1 MIESAQWLLAAA
13 AVLSPA
19 VRAPRADSFPRLVTP
34 QWVAAERRRADVVL
48 LHVDRSRAE
57 FDSVHAGGAQF
68 VATTEFT
75 TTRDGILTELPATA
89 DLVSLVERLGISNR
103 SEVVLYGD
111 VLSAARLFVT
121 LDYLG
126 HDRVAL
132 LDGGLTAWRA
142 AGLPTTTDGP
152 TAGHS
157 GQFVPSVRIE
167 TIATTTW
174 VRDHLEDPTVKLLD
188 ARSPAEYSG
197 EQGEEGVSRPGHIPG
212 AALLDWHTLVEGP
225 RLKPAEQL
233 RALVRAA
240 GVEPG
245 RTTVTYC
252 RVGTRASLLYFVLR
266 YLDLPVRLY
275 DGSLNEW
282 SSRPELPVVRGPAPQ
297 EQVGRSQDAIW
308 ETVVVKREPAT
319 GLAEYRAHLGRDWVV
334 ARDQARARGLVLEYR
349 ILTGQAQPDD
359 LLAWDVVLVTV
370 FRNAE
375 SRRRFQEEQA
385 VTDADNVEGPSR
397 RLARRQYV
405 TILREP

>member
-19 VRAPRADSFPRLVTP
+19 VRTPRADSFPRLVTP

-48 LHVDRSRAE
+48 LHVDRSRAG
-57 FDSVHAGGAQF
+57 FDSVHAGGARF

-75 TTRDGILTELPATA
+75 TTRDGILTELPTTA

-126 HDRVAL
+126 HNRVAL

-152 TAGHS
+152 TAVRPGH
-157 GQFVPSVRIE
+157 FVPSVRIE
-167 TIATTTW
+167 TIATTNW
-174 VRDHLEDPTVKLLD
+174 VRDHLEDSTVKLLD

-197 EQGEEGVSRPGHIPG
+197 EQAEEGVSRPGHIPG
-212 AALLDWHTLVEGP
+212 AALLDWHTLAEGP

-240 GVEPG
+240 GIEPG
-245 RTTVTYC
+245 RTAVTYC

-282 SSRPELPVVRGPAPQ
+282 SSRPELPVVRGPAPL
-297 EQVGRSQDAIW
+297 EQVGGTQERIW

-319 GLAEYRAHLGRDWVV
+319 ALAEYRAHLGRGWAV

-359 LLAWDVVLVTV
+359 LMAWDVVLVTV

-385 VTDADNVEGPSR
+385 VTDADNVEGPSH